1 MINTTMGSI
10 LSIKCPIAT
19 LLEALNRGKFAFC
32 TTSAPKVTKTNNDPS
47 TKKPPATSTLMN
59 DTFLLFL
66 NSVTLDK
73 ITVNTTNSPKG
84 NEINEGNIVLTT
96 GFKPSPKTGSI
107 LCNSIAPL
115 TIRRMA
121 SSMINPSK

>member
-1 MINTTMGSI
+1 
-10 LSIKCPIAT
+10 
-19 LLEALNRGKFAFC
+19 
-32 TTSAPKVTKTNNDPS
+32 
-47 TKKPPATSTLMN
+47 MN
-59 DTFLLFL
+59 DTFLHFL

-84 NEINEGNIVLTT
+84 NEINEGNIVFIT
-96 GFKPSPKTGSI
+96 GFKPSPKTGST
-107 LCNSIAPL
+107 LCNSISPL